1 MEIKINKNVATHLL
15 QTICSGIAKRLLLV
29 FIILAPVSYATD
41 VNVVVIDAKGNKF
54 ESAVVF
60 FEPQFTLTQAIPPV
74 DIVIDQKD
82 KEFIPLVSA
91 IQVGTKIS
99 FPNNDKI
106 RHHVYSFSESKSFE
120 LPLYKDVEP
129 KPVVFDKAGVIPL
142 GCNIHDWM
150 NAFVFVSKTPYFSM
164 TNKGGNAQ
172 IKNLPNGKYLAKLY
186 HPSMNDWEKQAGT
199 EVQVVNIMPTAPVS
213 LTLEKTKK
221 LFRAFRP
228 PTGSGSG
235 GYR

>member
-1 MEIKINKNVATHLL
+1 MRKL
-15 QTICSGIAKRLLLV
+15 Q
-29 FIILAPVSYATD
+29 IILSVLCTTVMAFIPASYATD
-41 VNVVVIDAKGNKF
+41 VNVIVTDIKGNKF

-60 FEPQFTLTQAIPPV
+60 FEPQFTQTQPMPSV
-74 DIVIDQKD
+74 DMIIDQRD

-91 IQVGTKIS
+91 VQMGTKVF

-106 RHHVYSFSESKSFE
+106 RHHVYSFSKSKSFE
-120 LPLYKDVEP
+120 IPLYGHVDPEP
-129 KPVVFDKAGVIPL
+129 VLFDTPGVIPL

-150 NAFVFVSKTPYFSM
+150 NAYIFVSKTPYFSLS
-164 TNKGGNAQ
+164 NKEGKAQ

-186 HPSMNDWEKQAGT
+186 HPSMKKWAEKAGK
-199 EVQVVNIMPTAPVS
+199 EVQVNKTMQTTPIN
-213 LTLEKTKK
+213 LTVEKTKK

-228 PTGSGSG
+228 PTGSGTA